1 MLLYRYDKNTKEYI
15 GCLGEALID
24 PLESQLKGEDV
35 IVIPPLCTTKK
46 PKILQENTANRFN
59 EETGDWEVVKD
70 FRGLKGF
77 DSKTKQ
83 PIVITELGELPTTFV
98 EELPKTLQDVKIE
111 KIKEIK
117 EKYNEVK
124 EELNSKLDFKL
135 NLKRALEGSEFN
147 VLAVEDGDE
156 VLTLNREE
164 AEITL
169 KEMGIR
175 ELLLPLRRGELIKG
189 VKKLKSITKVNSFKI
204 DFKID
209 KEVKKLLNKSNE
221 EIEKYVLEGAD

>member
-1 MLLYRYDKNTKEYI
+1 MLLYRYNKSTKEYI
-15 GCLGEALID
+15 GCLGEALLD
-24 PLESQLKGEDV
+24 PLESKLKGEDV
-35 IVIPPLCTTKK
+35 IVIPPYCTTKE
-46 PKILQENTANRFN
+46 PKILQENTANVFN
-59 EETGDWEVVKD
+59 EEIGDWEVVED
-70 FRGLKGF
+70 FRGLNGF
-77 DSKTKQ
+77 DSRTRQ
-83 PIVITELGELPTTFV
+83 PIIITELGELPATFV
-98 EELPKTLQDVKIE
+98 EELPKTLQDSRIE

-124 EELNSKLDFKL
+124 EELDSKLDLRL

-147 VLAVEDGDE
+147 ILAVEDGDE

-164 AEITL
+164 AEVKL

-175 ELLLPLRRGELIKG
+175 ELLLPLRKGNLIKE
-189 VKKLKSITKVNSFKI
+189 VKKLKSISKINSFKI